1 MDVTDTQLEAEQVAA
16 ERPATVTYRWPAQGE
31 WTYDD
36 YARLPDNG
44 WRYEVIRGELHMSP
58 APNIAHQTISM
69 ALSAALYNHLRAGNL
84 GRVLEAPIDVILPDL
99 ASPVQ
104 PDIVIVLA
112 AHESIIGA
120 ANIQG
125 VPDLVVEILSPS
137 TARNDRHTKYR
148 LYAEAGV
155 GEYWIIDP
163 DACAADVYT
172 RRGNAFVP
180 LGHYERDG
188 AIHSELL
195 PDLMIPMA
203 ELCTQDK

>member
-1 MDVTDTQLEAEQVAA
+1 MDTPQTRQLEEQAA
-16 ERPATVTYRWPAQGE
+16 PDRPASVTYRWPAQGE

-58 APNIAHQTISM
+58 APNVAHQDIIVS
-69 ALSAALYNHLRAGNL
+69 LIYILQGFVRSRKL
-84 GRVLEAPIDVILPDL
+84 GRVLVAPVGVILPDI

-104 PDIVIVLA
+104 PDVLVVLTPNLG
-112 AHESIIGA
+112 IIGERVE
-120 ANIQG
+120 G
-125 VPDLVVEILSPS
+125 VPDLVIEVLSPG
-137 TARNDRHTKYR
+137 TARHDRQVKYR

-155 GEYWIIDP
+155 TEYWIIDP
-163 DACAADVYT
+163 DACAADIYT

-180 LGHYERDG
+180 LGHYQRDG

-195 PDLMIPMA
+195 PDLTIPMT
-203 ELCTQDK
+203 ELCGER